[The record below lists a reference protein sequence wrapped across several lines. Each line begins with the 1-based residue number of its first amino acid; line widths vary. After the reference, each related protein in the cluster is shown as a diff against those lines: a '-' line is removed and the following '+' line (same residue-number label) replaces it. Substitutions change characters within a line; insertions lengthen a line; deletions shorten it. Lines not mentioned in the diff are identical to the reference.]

1 MKGFTMKKML
11 ETLFPKTM
19 HRYWWNARTTGKT
32 YGVNLALYV
41 LHEEMKQVHKDTE
54 VAPLAVNARLRA
66 KYLQTLIRKVKA
78 LNDVK

>member
-1 MKGFTMKKML
+1 MKGFMMNKIL
-11 ETLFPKTM
+11 ERWFPKTM

-32 YGVNLALYV
+32 YGINLALFV

-54 VAPLAVNARLRA
+54 VASLAVNARMRA

-78 LNDVK
+78 LNDVE

>member
-1 MKGFTMKKML
+1 MKKTI
-11 ETLFPKTM
+11 ERLFPKTM
-19 HRYWWNARTTGKT
+19 HAYWWNAKQIGKT
-32 YGVNLALYV
+32 YGVNLALMV

-54 VAPLAVNARLRA
+54 VASLAVNARIRA

>member
-1 MKGFTMKKML
+1 MMKKIL
-11 ETLFPKTM
+11 ERWFPKTM
-19 HRYWWNARTTGKT
+19 HRYWWNARQTGQR
-32 YGVNLALYV
+32 YGVALALRV

-54 VAPLAVNARLRA
+54 VASLAVNARMKA

>member
-1 MKGFTMKKML
+1 MMKKIL
-11 ETLFPKTM
+11 ERWFPKTM

-32 YGVNLALYV
+32 YGINLALFV

-54 VAPLAVNARLRA
+54 VASLAVNARMKA

-78 LNDVK
+78 LKDVE

>member
-1 MKGFTMKKML
+1 MIKIL
-11 ETLFPKTM
+11 ERWFPKTM

-32 YGVNLALYV
+32 YGINLALFV

-54 VAPLAVNARLRA
+54 VASLAVNARMKA

>member
-1 MKGFTMKKML
+1 MKKML

>member
-1 MKGFTMKKML
+1 MIKIL
-11 ETLFPKTM
+11 ERWFPKTM

-32 YGVNLALYV
+32 YGINLALFV

-54 VAPLAVNARLRA
+54 VASLAVNAKMKA